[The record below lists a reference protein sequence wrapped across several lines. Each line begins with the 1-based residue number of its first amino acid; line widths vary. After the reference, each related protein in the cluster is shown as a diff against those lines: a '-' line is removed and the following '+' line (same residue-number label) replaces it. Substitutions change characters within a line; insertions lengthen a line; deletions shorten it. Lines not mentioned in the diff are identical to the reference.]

1 VQYEEIEDFGA
12 MKRFSIVVSTLLAIA
27 GSVHAAE
34 PVTVDTFVRA
44 ETDRTMAAYAAQ
56 GGFGKFL
63 HIRQPTPIDKQDVIR
78 MNRDTLYSIG
88 VFDLSN
94 PTTITL
100 PDGNGRYLSALIVN
114 QDHSMLPM
122 EYAPTEIVLT
132 EDLVGTRYVTVILR
146 TFINADD
153 PADIET
159 ANTLQDAVSVA
170 QDDPGVFEVPDWDL
184 EQVETLRKAINVLAA
199 TKTDT
204 SGFFGNKNELN
215 PIDHLLG
222 TAFGWGGNPPKATIY
237 VNVAPKQNDGQT
249 PHTMAITDKVPLEE
263 GGFVSITMYN
273 AEGYMQENDLKAYSF
288 NNVTGKRN
296 EDGTVT
302 INAGGCED
310 GRVNCLPIT
319 EGWNYIVRLYKPGP
333 EILSGEY
340 QFPTFEVVK

>member
-1 VQYEEIEDFGA
+1 
-12 MKRFSIVVSTLLAIA
+12 MKLSAWKHSLLVSTLITLA

-44 ETDRTMAAYAAQ
+44 ETDRTMAAYVLQ
-56 GGFGKFL
+56 RGFGKFF

-78 MNRDTLYSIG
+78 MNRDTLYSLG

-94 PTTITL
+94 PVTIRL
-100 PDGNGRYLSALIVN
+100 PDSDGRYLSALIVN

-122 EYAPTEIVLT
+122 EYAPAEITLT
-132 EDLVGTRYVTVILR
+132 KDLIGTRYVIVILR
-146 TFINADD
+146 TFIDAND
-153 PADIET
+153 PADIAT
-159 ANTLQDAVSVA
+159 ANALQDAVTVA
-170 QDDPGVFEVPDWDL
+170 QNDPGRFEVPDWDV
-184 EQVETLRKAINVLAA
+184 EQVETLRNAINVLAA

-204 SGFFGNKNELN
+204 SGFFGDKSELN

-222 TAFGWGGNPPKATIY
+222 TAFGWGGNPREATIY
-237 VNVAPKQNDGQT
+237 LNAAPEKNDGET
-249 PHTMAITDKVPLEE
+249 PHTLTITEKVPLEE

-273 AEGYMQENDLKAYSF
+273 SDGFMEENDLEMYSV
-288 NNVTGKRN
+288 NDVTAVRN

-310 GRVNCLPIT
+310 SRVNCLPTT

-340 QFPTFEVVK
+340 QFPTFEVAD